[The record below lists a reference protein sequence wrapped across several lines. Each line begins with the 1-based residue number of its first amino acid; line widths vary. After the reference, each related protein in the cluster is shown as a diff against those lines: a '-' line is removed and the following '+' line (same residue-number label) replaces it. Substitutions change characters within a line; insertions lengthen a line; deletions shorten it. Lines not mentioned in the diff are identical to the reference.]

1 MSSHQPTEAPIPNG
15 VAIAAY
21 LAAMIGLLVLGL
33 VAFACTASKPFEQSV
48 YGVGKLWMPGASGI
62 GPYSGKETLGLLAWL
77 ISWLVLHFALRRRRL
92 SGRFW
97 VMIFLVGIGVATTL
111 VWPPVWHFFLGGH

>member
-33 VAFACTASKPFEQSV
+33 VAFACMASKPFEQSV

-62 GPYSGKETLGLLAWL
+62 GPYSGKETLGLLGWL
-77 ISWLVLHFALRRRRL
+77 ISWSVLHSALRRRQLRA
-92 SGRFW
+92 RFW
-97 VMIFLVGIGVATTL
+97 LVIFLVGIGLATTL
-111 VWPPVWHFFLGGH
+111 LWPPV